1 MEGHHWIMLVVIAL
15 VFYVIGAKF
24 PMMAQRFGF

>member
-24 PMMAQRFGF
+24 PGTAQRFGF